1 MGIEFREYLMHTD
14 TPITVEAPIF
24 GSIDEVEK
32 FASRLKGYKT
42 SKYIGGVNVVNYPF
56 GRLTPDPALIGCLF
70 KRYIDL
76 EPILHIP
83 SSLESKY
90 TLVRTLYSLY
100 ICGIRN
106 ILLLGGDVKTEY
118 GLKLD
123 EAFNYIKQF
132 SEGYID
138 LEHSRL
144 SVERFHFHVGGAA
157 ILDRDDEVD
166 RIIWK
171 IRMGMKFFQTQYIYD
186 YNLIREVLTKLDAQL
201 TELNL
206 DTKVPMLL
214 GILPYLDEDTRGIL
228 GRIGLNIFSKYDT
241 KEYRRYINT
250 LISRL
255 IKLMDSIGLIKIGFH
270 FMPIR
275 WKDEVY
281 EEISKIIESLI

>member
-1 MGIEFREYLMHTD
+1 MGVEFREYLMRTE

-24 GSIDEVEK
+24 RSVDEVKK
-32 FASRLKGYKT
+32 FASRLKGYKA

-70 KRYIDL
+70 KRYINL

-90 TLVRTLYSLY
+90 TLARTLYSLS
-100 ICGIRN
+100 ICRIRN

-138 LEHSRL
+138 LGDSKS

-157 ILDRDDEVD
+157 ILDRENEVD

-171 IRMGMKFFQTQYIYD
+171 VRMGMKFFQTQYIYD
-186 YNLIREVLTKLDAQL
+186 YNLIREILTKLDAQL

-206 DTKVPMLL
+206 DNRVPMLL
-214 GILPYLDEDTRGIL
+214 GILPYLDEDIRRII
-228 GRIGLNIFSKYDT
+228 GRIGLNIFAKYDM

-250 LISRL
+250 LISGL
-255 IKLMDSIGLIKIGFH
+255 IKLRDSTRLIKIGFH

-281 EEISKIIESLI
+281 EEISMIIESLI